1 MMLQKLPVTVLN
13 RMWSRSMSRLCSNQI
28 NVSKAEV
35 KAFRQILAR
44 SGIQANARFLQ
55 NLSGFQGSQ
64 VSQVISR
71 NFSTTP
77 KFRQND
83 GRNNKDDDDGKLI
96 SRKKLPLASVKRFH
110 ECFYD
115 FFTDFERERK
125 MSMLKTITIIG
136 WMAFLVFILT
146 PNPNAVGQGLNKANS
161 IDNPNPQNM
170 NNQRRGDVSW
180 NDFYHNM
187 LQAGEVQE
195 VRIFPKIE
203 MAEVRLKPGAFY
215 KVSTTIQCGK
225 YSVEIFGFF

>member
-1 MMLQKLPVTVLN
+1 
-13 RMWSRSMSRLCSNQI
+13 
-28 NVSKAEV
+28 
-35 KAFRQILAR
+35 
-44 SGIQANARFLQ
+44 
-55 NLSGFQGSQ
+55 
-64 VSQVISR
+64 
-71 NFSTTP
+71 
-77 KFRQND
+77 
-83 GRNNKDDDDGKLI
+83 
-96 SRKKLPLASVKRFH
+96 
-110 ECFYD
+110 
-115 FFTDFERERK
+115 

-215 KVSTTIQCGK
+215 KVSTVQQH
-225 YSVEIFGFF
+225 SVEIFGFY

>member
-1 MMLQKLPVTVLN
+1 MLQKLPVTVLN

-96 SRKKLPLASVKRFH
+96 SRKKLPFH
-110 ECFYD
+110 ENFAV
-115 FFTDFERERK
+115 FFDRFRT
-125 MSMLKTITIIG
+125 
-136 WMAFLVFILT
+136 
-146 PNPNAVGQGLNKANS
+146 
-161 IDNPNPQNM
+161 
-170 NNQRRGDVSW
+170 
-180 NDFYHNM
+180 
-187 LQAGEVQE
+187 
-195 VRIFPKIE
+195 
-203 MAEVRLKPGAFY
+203 
-215 KVSTTIQCGK
+215 
-225 YSVEIFGFF
+225 

>member
-1 MMLQKLPVTVLN
+1 M
-13 RMWSRSMSRLCSNQI
+13 
-28 NVSKAEV
+28 
-35 KAFRQILAR
+35 
-44 SGIQANARFLQ
+44 
-55 NLSGFQGSQ
+55 
-64 VSQVISR
+64 
-71 NFSTTP
+71 
-77 KFRQND
+77 
-83 GRNNKDDDDGKLI
+83 
-96 SRKKLPLASVKRFH
+96 
-110 ECFYD
+110 
-115 FFTDFERERK
+115 TDFERERK

-215 KVSTTIQCGK
+215 KVSTVQQHNVWTVLDF
-225 YSVEIFGFF
+225 SVTQIFT

>member
-1 MMLQKLPVTVLN
+1 MLQKLPVTVLN

-77 KFRQND
+77 QFRQND

-96 SRKKLPLASVKRFH
+96 SRKNYLS
-110 ECFYD
+110 E
-115 FFTDFERERK
+115 TISRK
-125 MSMLKTITIIG
+125 I
-136 WMAFLVFILT
+136 
-146 PNPNAVGQGLNKANS
+146 
-161 IDNPNPQNM
+161 
-170 NNQRRGDVSW
+170 
-180 NDFYHNM
+180 Y
-187 LQAGEVQE
+187 
-195 VRIFPKIE
+195 
-203 MAEVRLKPGAFY
+203 
-215 KVSTTIQCGK
+215 
-225 YSVEIFGFF
+225 

>member
-1 MMLQKLPVTVLN
+1 MLQKLPVTVLN

-77 KFRQND
+77 QFRQND

-110 ECFYD
+110 EFFYD
-115 FFTDFERERK
+115 FFHRFRTREKNVNVENNHNHWLDGILGFHFDTKSQCCWTRFE
-125 MSMLKTITIIG
+125 
-136 WMAFLVFILT
+136 
-146 PNPNAVGQGLNKANS
+146 
-161 IDNPNPQNM
+161 
-170 NNQRRGDVSW
+170 
-180 NDFYHNM
+180 
-187 LQAGEVQE
+187 
-195 VRIFPKIE
+195 
-203 MAEVRLKPGAFY
+203 
-215 KVSTTIQCGK
+215 
-225 YSVEIFGFF
+225 

>member
-1 MMLQKLPVTVLN
+1 
-13 RMWSRSMSRLCSNQI
+13 
-28 NVSKAEV
+28 
-35 KAFRQILAR
+35 
-44 SGIQANARFLQ
+44 
-55 NLSGFQGSQ
+55 
-64 VSQVISR
+64 
-71 NFSTTP
+71 
-77 KFRQND
+77 
-83 GRNNKDDDDGKLI
+83 
-96 SRKKLPLASVKRFH
+96 
-110 ECFYD
+110 
-115 FFTDFERERK
+115 

-215 KVSTTIQCGK
+215 KVSTVPQCGNCRN
-225 YSVEIFGFF
+225 SLSHFFRKNFVKVMVLLKKLLNS

>member
-1 MMLQKLPVTVLN
+1 
-13 RMWSRSMSRLCSNQI
+13 
-28 NVSKAEV
+28 
-35 KAFRQILAR
+35 
-44 SGIQANARFLQ
+44 
-55 NLSGFQGSQ
+55 
-64 VSQVISR
+64 
-71 NFSTTP
+71 
-77 KFRQND
+77 
-83 GRNNKDDDDGKLI
+83 
-96 SRKKLPLASVKRFH
+96 
-110 ECFYD
+110 
-115 FFTDFERERK
+115 

-215 KVSTTIQCGK
+215 KVSTTTHCGNIW
-225 YSVEIFGFF
+225 IFLSLRFYVKSILGFFKL

>member
-1 MMLQKLPVTVLN
+1 MLQKLPVTVLN

-96 SRKKLPLASVKRFH
+96 SRKKLPFH
-110 ECFYD
+110 ENF
-115 FFTDFERERK
+115 
-125 MSMLKTITIIG
+125 
-136 WMAFLVFILT
+136 A
-146 PNPNAVGQGLNKANS
+146 
-161 IDNPNPQNM
+161 
-170 NNQRRGDVSW
+170 
-180 NDFYHNM
+180 
-187 LQAGEVQE
+187 
-195 VRIFPKIE
+195 
-203 MAEVRLKPGAFY
+203 
-215 KVSTTIQCGK
+215 
-225 YSVEIFGFF
+225 GFF